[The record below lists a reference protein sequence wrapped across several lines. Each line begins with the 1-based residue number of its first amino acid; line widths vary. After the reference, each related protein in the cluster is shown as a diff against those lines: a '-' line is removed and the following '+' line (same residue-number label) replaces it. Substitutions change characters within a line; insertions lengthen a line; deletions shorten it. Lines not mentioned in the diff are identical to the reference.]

1 MLIHLAVQ
9 LAGDTAGAPVSALV
23 WLIIPAIALVGG
35 LAYAYWMT
43 KLKSK
48 YDNQVNRSVGR
59 FQKFQDSFNDSR
71 NNYNPDTNSDT
82 SQSKTPNS
90 NE

>member
-1 MLIHLAVQ
+1 MLIQLAVQ
-9 LAGDTAGAPVSALV
+9 LEAQLASDSASAPVPALV
-23 WLIIPAIALVGG
+23 WLIIPALALVGG
-35 LAYAYWMT
+35 LAYAYWVT

-71 NNYNPDTNSDT
+71 NNSNHDNS
-82 SQSKTPNS
+82 QNS
-90 NE
+90 NQ

>member
-9 LAGDTAGAPVSALV
+9 LASDTASAPVSALV
-23 WLIIPAIALVGG
+23 WLIIPALALVGG
-35 LAYAYWMT
+35 LAYAYWVT

-71 NNYNPDTNSDT
+71 NNSNPDT
-82 SQSKTPNS
+82 SQNS
-90 NE
+90 NQY

>member
-1 MLIHLAVQ
+1 VLIQ
-9 LAGDTAGAPVSALV
+9 LASDTASAPVSALV
-23 WLIIPAIALVGG
+23 WLIIPALALVGG
-35 LAYAYWMT
+35 LAYAYWVT

-71 NNYNPDTNSDT
+71 NNSNSDT
-82 SQSKTPNS
+82 SQNS
-90 NE
+90 NQ